1 MDLRKI
7 FDCMISVS
15 ELGRGQASKVIQAV
29 EDNGN
34 PYIVVKNNKPQ
45 AVIISI
51 DEYTEL
57 MRAKDM
63 LRTMPAM
70 QNPLYNNFSFNDPSA
85 DNFSIPGNSPPDNPP
100 AHNYLPNNIPS
111 NISPDNYAPNGYSSA
126 KVNTLTEDE
135 INIFLQTEEND

>member
-1 MDLRKI
+1 MDLRKV

-29 EDNGN
+29 EDEGN

-57 MRAKDM
+57 MKARDI
-63 LRTMPAM
+63 LNSL
-70 QNPLYNNFSFNDPSA
+70 QGVHNPLGATLAANDIAPYLAVAS
-85 DNFSIPGNSPPDNPP
+85 SPAQMRTPD
-100 AHNYLPNNIPS
+100 AH
-111 NISPDNYAPNGYSSA
+111 SPKTAS
-126 KVNTLTEDE
+126 LTEDE
-135 INIFLQTEEND
+135 INIFLENEESD